1 MASELKYQKIVE
13 MVLADIDRGEASP
26 GDMMASERE
35 LMYHHGV
42 TRDTVRRAL
51 EELESL
57 DRVHRVPG
65 VGTFIKEPGEA
76 ATMKTKIGKATEEKA

>member
-1 MASELKYQKIVE
+1 MAKQLKYRLIVDK
-13 MVLADIDRGEASP
+13 VLEDIQWGRASP

-35 LMYHHGV
+35 LMRDHGV

-51 EELESL
+51 DELESL
-57 DRVHRVPG
+57 DRVHRVHG

-76 ATMKTKIGKATEEKA
+76 TTMKTKIGKENA